1 MEKSIKLFLT
11 FVGICLSAIMPSQLF
26 AHDANDA
33 NSRTEFS
40 IDTPHADLSKIK
52 VFVLEEGIG
61 VYFLLDGKG
70 GPNKWIQ
77 YRHDGSVE
85 LFEET
90 SRDEWTL
97 NIKEIYPAAKVFHI
111 DFFKKIATW
120 EGQGHTFPV
129 ISSGD
134 KFSN

>member
-1 MEKSIKLFLT
+1 MKKSIKLCVTFL
-11 FVGICLSAIMPSQLF
+11 GICLSATMPCQLF
-26 AHDANDA
+26 AHDANHV

-40 IDTPHADLSKIK
+40 LDIPHADVSKIK
-52 VFVLEEGIG
+52 IFSLEEGS
-61 VYFLLDGKG
+61 VFFFLDGKG

-77 YRHDGSVE
+77 YRYDGAIE

-90 SRDEWTL
+90 SRDEWTI
-97 NIKEIYPAAKVFHI
+97 NIKEKYPAAKVFHC

-120 EGQGHTFPV
+120 EGQGEFKI

-134 KFSN
+134 RFSN

>member
-1 MEKSIKLFLT
+1 MKKSIKLFLT
-11 FVGICLSAIMPSQLF
+11 FVGICLSVVMPCQLF
-26 AHDANDA
+26 AYDNNDVK
-33 NSRTEFS
+33 SRTEFK
-40 IDTPHADLSKIK
+40 IDDPKSDLSKIK
-52 VFVLEEGIG
+52 VFVLEEGS
-61 VYFLLDGKG
+61 VFFLLDGKG
-70 GPNKWIQ
+70 GPNKWVQ
-77 YRHDGSVE
+77 YRYDGNVE
-85 LFEET
+85 LFQET

-120 EGQGHTFPV
+120 EGQGNTFPV